1 MCLIQQNKI
10 VSTVSFSGVVQ
21 HKEDQKAI
29 VQSEK
34 FTWVPKVLQK
44 NNKNKILATKE
55 GEAKILN
62 RPGHSKPTLCHCQH
76 ASKFIG

>member
-21 HKEDQKAI
+21 PKEDQKAI

-34 FTWVPKVLQK
+34 FTGVPKVLQK
-44 NNKNKILATKE
+44 NNKNKIATKE
-55 GEAKILN
+55 GEAIILN
-62 RPGHSKPTLCHCQH
+62 QPGHSKPTLCHCQH